1 MICPLPLLL
10 RRLAGGK
17 REGAGPLYSTVNIN
31 NLVSTLYVLSV
42 PGWAFGGCG
51 SYADAPLRP
60 CCCLVLFFASC
71 CGCKVSPNKINPP
84 LCNPST
90 CFDLVALAS
99 FSPCCKLLIL
109 SRRSAR
115 FGHER
120 RWGGRLRCGG
130 AIASMAMVAV
140 NDGVEAAAG
149 NVLVRLRRPCWSRRA
164 MAQLRWSL
172 RGLRAE
178 AFPAETRSPRSPS
191 MFPAPSWGLRAVR
204 VPPGP
209 GHGNVLCLS
218 GGYRNGDGGHVCTR
232 VGRTN
237 RLQPKLE
244 LCSTSLRRLP

>member
-1 MICPLPLLL
+1 MLPCV
-10 RRLAGGK
+10 RA
-17 REGAGPLYSTVNIN
+17 AAV
-31 NLVSTLYVLSV
+31 
-42 PGWAFGGCG
+42 
-51 SYADAPLRP
+51 
-60 CCCLVLFFASC
+60 VLFFASC
-71 CGCKVSPNKINPP
+71 CGCKLSPNKINPP

-99 FSPCCKLLIL
+99 FSPCCELLIL

-164 MAQLRWSL
+164 MAQRRWSL

-191 MFPAPSWGLRAVR
+191 MVPAPSWGLRAVR

-244 LCSTSLRRLP
+244 LCSTSLRRLPMRHQDATNASFFCSLAHMEVTKHLPAFGLTADISRSWFSDLTLVDVASITRVR